1 MGRGPTP
8 FVQQA
13 PQRQGEAVHPQVLVP
28 PDAEARPP
36 ESRPLLHQDLRGNS
50 VQVVSIYALRGA
62 RRASF
67 LLWNVYIEGCMD
79 GPKFKDLLCY
89 WK

>member
-13 PQRQGEAVHPQVLVP
+13 PPSQGEAVHPQVVVP
-28 PDAEARPP
+28 PDGEARPP

-50 VQVVSIYALRGA
+50 VQVFSSEEREEQAFCCGMYT
-62 RRASF
+62 
-67 LLWNVYIEGCMD
+67 
-79 GPKFKDLLCY
+79 
-89 WK
+89 